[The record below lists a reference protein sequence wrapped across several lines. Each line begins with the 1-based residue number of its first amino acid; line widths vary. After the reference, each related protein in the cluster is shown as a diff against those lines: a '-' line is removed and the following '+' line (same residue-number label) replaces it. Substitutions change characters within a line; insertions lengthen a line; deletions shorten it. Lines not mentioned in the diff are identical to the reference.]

1 MNIYALKNKIKKLQA
16 TKNPANRYWL
26 MFLED
31 LYHKELEKIADKVS
45 QDLDQVQK
53 DQRSWNSFLSN

>member
-16 TKNPANRYWL
+16 ANDPKNRYWL
-26 MFLED
+26 IFLED
-31 LYHKELEKIADKVS
+31 LHNKELEKIAHKVS

-53 DQRSWNSFLSN
+53 DKRSWNSFLSN